1 MYRIMIVDDEPLF
14 RDYLRMKMDWE
25 NHGYVVCCEA
35 RNGKEA
41 LEEAQV
47 HRPHLALIDI
57 NMPFMNGF
65 ELAEQLKMRFSEM
78 TIVFVTGH
86 NEFEY
91 VQQAVRLGVHDYLL
105 KPFNKEE
112 LAAML
117 ERIQPKLPKLQ
128 ETVEEVQ
135 AETASVDGTPKPY
148 PAAAIQESIL
158 ISLRLSDHDTLGE
171 VKRAIQSLRPSE
183 VTSEYVYTMLMGLV
197 SIGLSF
203 AGERGIAS
211 DNLWGNQSGH
221 SPDKQLRRCT
231 NWEETEACLLDFFG
245 RLIRLT
251 ESTRQTKS
259 YKLYTDAKAYIEQHY
274 TEEDLSV
281 EAVATELFVDPSYL
295 RRVFRKESGYSVLD
309 HITHTRMKR
318 AKELIQKGNMKLST
332 IAYEVGY
339 SDPNYFSKSFKKK
352 FGMTPTEFEQ
362 LR

>member
-14 RDYLRMKMDWE
+14 RDYLRMKMDWGDY
-25 NHGYVVCCEA
+25 GYEVCCEA

-41 LEEAQV
+41 LEEAEQ

-65 ELAEQLKMRFSEM
+65 ELAEQLKIRFAEM

-105 KPFNKEE
+105 KPFNREE
-112 LAAML
+112 LASML

-128 ETVEEVQ
+128 ESPEVEQ
-135 AETASVDGTPKPY
+135 TAPLGSDATIKQY
-148 PAAAIQESIL
+148 PATAIQESIL
-158 ISLRLSDHDTLGE
+158 ISLRLSDQDTLSE
-171 VKRAIQSLRPSE
+171 VKRAIQSLRSHD
-183 VTSEYVYTMLMGLV
+183 VNSEYVYTMLMGLV

-203 AGERGIAS
+203 AGERGVALEHLLE
-211 DNLWGNQSGH
+211 NMTGP
-221 SPDKQLRRCT
+221 SPDKYLRGCST
-231 NWEETEACLLDFFG
+231 WDEIEAWLLNFFE
-245 RLIRLT
+245 RIICLT

-259 YKLYTDAKAYIEQHY
+259 YKLYTDAKAYIEHHY
-274 TEEDLSV
+274 TEEELSV
-281 EAVATELFVDPSYL
+281 EAVAAILFVDPSYL

-309 HITHTRMKR
+309 HITHIRMKK
-318 AKELIQKGNMKLST
+318 AKDLIQKGNMKLST